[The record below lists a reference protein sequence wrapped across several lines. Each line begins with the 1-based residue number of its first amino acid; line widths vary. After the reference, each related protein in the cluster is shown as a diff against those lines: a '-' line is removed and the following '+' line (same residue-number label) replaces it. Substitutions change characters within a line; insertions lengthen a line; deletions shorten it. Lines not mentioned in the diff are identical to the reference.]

1 MTAHVSFYVIAI
13 LALRLKGH
21 SLQERNVLGN
31 VNIVDHPI
39 QKICKYYTLKP
50 YYYCYCYCYCYC
62 YYYYYYYYCYCYC
75 YYYCYYYYYCYCY
88 CYCYYSV
95 THIVG
100 VRRGG
105 GGGEKDILK
114 S

>member
-39 QKICKYYTLKP
+39 QKIYKYYTLKP
-50 YYYCYCYCYCYC
+50 YYY
-62 YYYYYYYYCYCYC
+62 YYYYYY
-75 YYYCYYYYYCYCY
+75 
-88 CYCYYSV
+88 V
-95 THIVG
+95 TPSTPKCW
-100 VRRGG
+100 
-105 GGGEKDILK
+105 KDITK
-114 S
+114 P